1 MHPISAPE
9 DVSALWLHTL
19 QRAVGRASHD
29 VKDAL
34 NGVSVNL
41 EVIRSRA
48 ARPDVPASAVLQFGD
63 AAAQQLDRL
72 SNLIDAV
79 LAVSRPER
87 TPADVALTLR
97 RITTL
102 CTASSSPTDA
112 PVSMIDEELVG
123 SAMTRVRG
131 DVVRLT
137 LLATLLD
144 IIVGTDRGKRAS
156 EVICTISGSDDAIQV
171 VIATVDRRTALPESI
186 AEVARSAGVR
196 WTEGEQDL
204 SLAFPRA

>member
-1 MHPISAPE
+1 MNPISAPE
-9 DVSALWLHTL
+9 HVSALWLQTL

-48 ARPDVPASAVLQFGD
+48 ARPDVPASAVLAFSE

-72 SNLIDAV
+72 TNLIESV
-79 LAVSRPER
+79 LAVSRSER

-102 CTASSSPTDA
+102 CAASSSSSDA
-112 PVSMIDEELVG
+112 LVSMIDTGSVG
-123 SAMTRVRG
+123 SATTRVRG
-131 DVVRLT
+131 DVVRLA
-137 LLATLLD
+137 LLAPLLD
-144 IIVGTDRGKRAS
+144 VVVGSDRAKRAS
-156 EVICTISGSDDAIQV
+156 EVTCTLSGDDDAIQV
-171 VIATVDRRTALPESI
+171 VIATADRRTMLSENI

>member
-1 MHPISAPE
+1 MNPITALE

-48 ARPDVPASAVLQFGD
+48 ARPEVPASAVLQFSE

-72 SNLIDAV
+72 TNLIEAV

-87 TPADVALTLR
+87 APADVALTLR

-102 CTASSSPTDA
+102 CTASSSSSDA
-112 PVSMIDEELVG
+112 LARMVDDG
-123 SAMTRVRG
+123 SAGSTMTRVRG
-131 DVVRLT
+131 DVVRLA

-144 IIVGTDRGKRAS
+144 VVGGTERGKRAS
-156 EVICTISGSDDAIQV
+156 EVTCTLGGDDDAIQV
-171 VIATVDRRTALPESI
+171 VIATADRRTMLPEGI
-186 AEVARSAGVR
+186 TEVVRSAGVR
-196 WTEGEQDL
+196 WTEGEQGL